1 MNGSSD
7 YCTVVKFGDW
17 TVRQIDLNDIS
28 FIGKET
34 RYDFQFPNKHE
45 LISNLDRIVEE
56 FNINIP
62 VRELMRQIKNE
73 APKFRR
79 HSGQL
84 NLHGQSTFHGQSNPH
99 TYFAK
104 FGLRQAQ

>member
-1 MNGSSD
+1 MNGSSN
-7 YCTVVKFGDW
+7 YCTVVEVGDW
-17 TVRQIDLNDIS
+17 TVRQIEPTDIS
-28 FIGKET
+28 FISKRT
-34 RYDFQFPNKHE
+34 RHDFQFPTKHE
-45 LISNLDRIVEE
+45 LISNLERIVEE
-56 FNINIP
+56 FNIDVP

-79 HSGQL
+79 HSGQF
-84 NLHGQSTFHGQSNPH
+84 NLHGQSNSHNPH